1 MSDAAQTLK
10 RGTLAES
17 SLHNRERNSTMPA
30 TIPQVDIEQLM
41 REYSVL
47 LLDAYG
53 VLVTL
58 AGPLPGA
65 CALIATLNRRGQAY
79 YMLTNGA
86 ARLPE
91 AAAARY
97 REFGLAISAERIISS
112 GSLLKPYFAER
123 GLVGRR
129 CRVLGPA
136 DSRRYVELAGGE
148 VVGLDADFDVLVVCD
163 QSGFPFLETLDATLS
178 ALIDKIEAGRP
189 ATMILPNPDLIFPTG
204 QGFGITS
211 GSIALL
217 IEAALALRYPGRP
230 DLRFVRLGKP
240 HPAIFEEAE
249 RRAGSRDMIMIGDQL
264 ETDIRGAN
272 DFGIASA
279 LVLGGVVSAE
289 GIMPSSAR
297 PDYLLPSLQV

>member
-1 MSDAAQTLK
+1 MHA
-10 RGTLAES
+10 
-17 SLHNRERNSTMPA
+17 P
-30 TIPQVDIEQLM
+30 IPSIAIADLIDKYPVI
-41 REYSVL
+41 

-65 CALIATLNRRGQAY
+65 CELIETLNRRGQAY

-91 AAAARY
+91 TAARRY
-97 REFGLAISAERIISS
+97 QEFGLEIPAGRIITSA
-112 GSLLKPYFAER
+112 SLLKPYFAAR
-123 GLVGRR
+123 GLAGRR

-136 DSRRYVELAGGE
+136 DSLRYVELAGGQ
-148 VVGLDADFDVLVVCD
+148 VVGLDQDFEVLVVCD
-163 QSGFPFLETLDATLS
+163 QSGFPFLETVDDTIS
-178 ALIDKIEAGRP
+178 ALIQKIEVGRP

-204 QGFGITS
+204 RGFGITS
-211 GSIALL
+211 GGIALL
-217 IEAALALRYPGRP
+217 IEAALALRYPARA

-240 HPAIFEEAE
+240 YAAIFAEAA
-249 RRAGSRDMIMIGDQL
+249 RRAGSRDMVMIGDQL

-279 LVLGGVVSAE
+279 LVLGGVVSSEAAAS
-289 GIMPSSAR
+289 GSVRPTFLLSS
-297 PDYLLPSLQV
+297 L

>member
-1 MSDAAQTLK
+1 MAIESIDSKAAPRAPHT
-10 RGTLAES
+10 
-17 SLHNRERNSTMPA
+17 P
-30 TIPQVDIEQLM
+30 IPSIDIADLIDRYE
-41 REYSVL
+41 VI

-65 CALIATLNRRGQAY
+65 CELLETLNRRGQAY

-91 AAAARY
+91 TAARRY
-97 REFGLAISAERIISS
+97 REFGLAISAERIITSA
-112 GSLLKPYFAER
+112 SLLKPSFAAQ

-136 DSRRYVELAGGE
+136 DSLRYVELAGGQA
-148 VVGLDADFDVLVVCD
+148 VGLEEDFEVLVVCD
-163 QSGFPFLETLDATLS
+163 QSGFPFLETVDGTIS
-178 ALIDKIEAGRP
+178 ALIEKIEAGRP

-204 QGFGITS
+204 RGFGITS
-211 GSIALL
+211 GGIALL
-217 IEAALALRYPGRP
+217 IEAALALRYPARD
-230 DLRFVRLGKP
+230 DLRFIRLGKP
-240 HPAIFEEAE
+240 HAAIFEEAE
-249 RRAGSRDMIMIGDQL
+249 RRAGSRDMVMIGDQL

-272 DFGIASA
+272 DFGIDSA

-289 GIMPSSAR
+289 AVVLGGAR
-297 PDYLLPSLQV
+297 PTFLLPSL